1 MIVRIHR
8 LCQGQLPEYKSLG
21 AAGLDCYARS
31 IVVSERLVMYRLGFR
46 IEIPRGYVGLL
57 FPRSS
62 VVHTPLRMAN
72 AVGVIDSDYRGEVT
86 ATFDAGQLEGT
97 YAIGERCCQLVIVPA
112 PEIELLPVDDLLETE
127 RGEGG
132 CYGST
137 GR

>member
-8 LCQGQLPEYKSLG
+8 LCQGQLPEYKSEG
-21 AAGLDCYARS
+21 AAGMDCYVRS
-31 IVVSERLVMYRLGFR
+31 VVVTETQIMYRLGFR
-46 IEIPRGYVGLL
+46 IEIPRGYVGLI

-86 ATFDAGQLEGT
+86 ATFDSDTLEGT

-112 PEIELLPVDDLLETE
+112 PEIELLPVEDLLETE

-132 CYGST
+132 YGST